1 MKSMKSTVE
10 RTNEEEILK
19 ILVEQAPVGVCTMQ
33 DGRFCYINSCFS
45 ATTGYTLDELVGKD
59 SFVIVFPE
67 DREAVKGNTGNPIRD
82 AEARVVS
89 CLELARGVTKPKQ
102 MEETL

>member
-1 MKSMKSTVE
+1 MKSMKSTVA
-10 RTNEEEILK
+10 RINEEEIMK
-19 ILVEQAPVGVCTMQ
+19 ILVEQAPFGGCIMQ
-33 DGRFCYINSCFS
+33 DGKFCYINPYFS

-67 DREAVKGNTGNPIRD
+67 EREAVRENTANPIRD
-82 AEARVVS
+82 AEGRFVS
-89 CLELARGVTKPKQ
+89 CLKLARDVTKRKQ

>member
-19 ILVEQAPVGVCTMQ
+19 ILVEQAPVGVCIMQ
-33 DGRFCYINSCFS
+33 DGQFCYIKFYFS

-59 SFVIVFPE
+59 SFAIVFPE
-67 DREAVKGNTGNPIRD
+67 DREVVRENTANPIRD
-82 AEARVVS
+82 AEGRVVS
-89 CLELARGVTKPKQ
+89 YLELARGVTKRKQ